1 MRLGSW
7 VSGSCSAA
15 CTSFWLASAS
25 ESASTP
31 VRSRMRRSNNEATV
45 AMPSVAT
52 VVTITSTAS
61 QRVSM
66 PPALTAPQM
75 LPSGKRAA
83 AMPV

>member
-7 VSGSCSAA
+7 VNGSCRAA
-15 CTSFWLASAS
+15 WISLLLACAS
-25 ESASTP
+25 ESASNP
-31 VRSRMRRSNNEATV
+31 VRTRICRSNSEATR
-45 AMPSVAT
+45 AIPRVAT
-52 VVTITSTAS
+52 VVTITSTAN

-66 PPALTAPQM
+66 PPLPTAPQM